1 MPPAIGDV
9 DDLEVLLGQ
18 RGTGKTTYMEFRA
31 RQLQRKYGGAYV
43 IGHSLGRRLAKKLPP
58 ELGGH
63 DLPIAYYPTIKK
75 LAEGLRSHPERWHIL
90 APPTEL
96 EAPAGYYDRNERETA
111 DDLIAFGV
119 RLSTSLRLRAYKKA
133 HPLSFARDISKLD
146 LTGLPCTPIILLVD
160 EGVAVEGAGKS
171 QTKEEQRAFKEWLF
185 SLRHLHTALLW
196 SIQDP
201 TARGWNIMGQATWI
215 RVFHVQ
221 HEYALQAIRAA
232 GADEDQL
239 DAIEQQYAYE
249 HVDIRVSARKRP
261 PVDAKPPADLPE
273 KEAEVKPGDDK
284 SEAPGAGTKT
294 A

>member
-1 MPPAIGDV
+1 MPPKIGDV

-18 RGTGKTTYMEFRA
+18 RGTGKTTFMEARA
-31 RQLQRKYGGAYV
+31 RQLVRQYGGAYV
-43 IGHSLGRRLAKKLPP
+43 IGHSLGRRLVKQLPA

-63 DLPIAYYPTIKK
+63 TIPVHYYPTIKK
-75 LAEGLRSHPERWHIL
+75 LAEGLRTHPERWHIL

-96 EAPAGYYDRNERETA
+96 EAPAGYYDKHVRETA

-119 RLSTSLRLRAYKKA
+119 RLSTHLRLRAYKKA

-146 LTGLPCTPIILLVD
+146 LTGLPCTPIVLLVD

-232 GADEDQL
+232 GADESQL
-239 DAIEQQYAYE
+239 EQIEAQYAYE

-261 PVDAKPPADLPE
+261 AADAKPPAALPE
-273 KEAEVKPGDDK
+273 KEGEVKTSDDK
-284 SEAPGAGTKT
+284 SPPGEGASKT